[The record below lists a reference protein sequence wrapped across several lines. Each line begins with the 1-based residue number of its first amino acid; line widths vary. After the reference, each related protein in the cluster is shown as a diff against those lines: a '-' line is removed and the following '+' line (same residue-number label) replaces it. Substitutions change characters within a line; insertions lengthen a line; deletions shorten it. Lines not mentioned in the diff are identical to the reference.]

1 MKRSIL
7 STLLIGSAIA
17 LMWGNRQKGNRF
29 FGEMMDGN
37 QPHWLKRLLINMG
50 IVRIAS
56 MAYGRS
62 LIRRFAR

>member
-1 MKRSIL
+1 MRRSIL

-17 LMWGNRQKGNRF
+17 LMWSGRKNGKRF
-29 FGEMMDGN
+29 MGEMMDGD
-37 QPHWLKRLLINMG
+37 QTRWFKRMLMNMG
-50 IVRIAS
+50 ILRIAS